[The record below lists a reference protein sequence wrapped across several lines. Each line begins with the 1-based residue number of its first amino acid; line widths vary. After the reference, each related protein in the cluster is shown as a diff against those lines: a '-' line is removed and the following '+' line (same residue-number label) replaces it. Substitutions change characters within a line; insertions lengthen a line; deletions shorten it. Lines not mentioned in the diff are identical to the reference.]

1 MSGDGALP
9 RPRLVTIG
17 PGTNHDVVA
26 RAYLTFHGLDGG
38 HLGFV
43 ALPEQG
49 VAMIL
54 RGEADFLLL
63 CSVHPDAARIT
74 GENFRRL
81 FIVDT
86 FISPSKTLAVLTR
99 RGVTRPRSIG
109 LFGPTRPY
117 VDTSRWEQVVEEQTG
132 SIVTVG
138 DQLLRGEVDSALVYL
153 DYAERHPERF
163 EIDEIIGSPDDAWVV
178 FGTERAFA
186 GEVVASRDS
195 AVARAIRA
203 AGTFLLKDNSPS
215 RISSMVKTPGG
226 PLDSD

>member
-1 MSGDGALP
+1 MSTAMP
-9 RPRLVTIG
+9 AAARPRFVTIG

-26 RAYLTFHGLDGG
+26 RAYLGLHGLDGG
-38 HLGFV
+38 HLAFV
-43 ALPEQG
+43 AMPDAG

-81 FIVDT
+81 FIIDT

-99 RGVTRPRSIG
+99 RGVARPRSLG

-117 VDTSRWEQVVEEQTG
+117 VDTSRWEQVVEEQAG

-138 DQLLRGEVDSALVYL
+138 EALLRGTYDSALVYL
-153 DYAERHPERF
+153 DYAERYPDRF
-163 EIDEIIGSPDDAWVV
+163 DITEVIGSPDDAWVV
-178 FGTERAFA
+178 FGTQRAST
-186 GEVVASRDS
+186 GGVVAAPDS
-195 AVARAIRA
+195 AVARAVREA
-203 AGTFLLKDNSPS
+203 KAY
-215 RISSMVKTPGG
+215 PG
-226 PLDSD
+226 